1 MILSICVKKF
11 DNGLL
16 HLAKQKG
23 FYLYEY
29 MSDSEKFKE
38 ELSRKEKFYSSLTG
52 KIISH
57 KEFEHI
63 LNVGN
68 RFDMKT
74 MMDYHD

>member
-1 MILSICVKKF
+1 
-11 DNGLL
+11 
-16 HLAKQKG
+16 
-23 FYLYEY
+23 

-38 ELSRKEKFYSSLTG
+38 ELPSKEKFDSSLTG

-68 RFDMKT
+68 KFDMKT